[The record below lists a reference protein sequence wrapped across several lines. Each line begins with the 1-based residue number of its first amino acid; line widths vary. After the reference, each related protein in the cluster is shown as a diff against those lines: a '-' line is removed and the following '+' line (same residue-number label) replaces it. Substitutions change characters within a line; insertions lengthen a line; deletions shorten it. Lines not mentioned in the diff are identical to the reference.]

1 VSEFTISVLPPK
13 TWGEK
18 MNEAWSGFGSA
29 LGGFGGLIAT
39 TLTVGGTLGGWLLRS
54 KYKHNEGKNKT

>member
-1 VSEFTISVLPPK
+1 
-13 TWGEK
+13 